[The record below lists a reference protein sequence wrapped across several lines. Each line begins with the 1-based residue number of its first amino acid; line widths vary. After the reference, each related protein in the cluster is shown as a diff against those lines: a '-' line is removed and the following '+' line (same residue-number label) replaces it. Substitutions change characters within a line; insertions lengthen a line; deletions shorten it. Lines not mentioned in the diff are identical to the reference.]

1 MKRPFFLICVSL
13 TLFASAFAVTPK
25 KWTLQECID
34 YALAH
39 NVQTKQA
46 KLNSELSKS
55 RMQQSYAGMLPS
67 INGFGNQNYNFGRR
81 LDPFTN
87 EFNQSNNKTNSFS
100 LNSSVSLFNGFQLQN
115 TRRQASFD
123 YQSGKLDAEKT
134 QNDVALNIIT
144 LYLQVLFNE
153 ENVQVAKTN
162 ADAMQKQ
169 LDRTTIMV
177 NAGVYPLGTKLDL
190 ESQLANEQLRLVS
203 AENIRD
209 LSYLDLAQAMDLD
222 SAANLEII
230 KPDLSKMQYTILD
243 MRPEDIFQIASQS
256 MPEIKSAELKVKS
269 AKAGLA
275 VAQGARSP
283 QLTLNGA
290 LSTGYSNAYKEKV
303 GSSPADSTLFGY
315 IGGTPVYLTP
325 PEGTPIYATTPFNKQ
340 LDQNFSKFVGLSVNV
355 PIFNGW
361 QVKTNIDRARISYQ
375 NAELDKQLTRN
386 RLLKTIQQAHADA
399 LAALRRYEATT
410 KSLQAMRESN
420 NYTEQKFNLGV
431 LNALDYLTA
440 KNNMLKAES
449 DLLQAQYE
457 YIFKTKI
464 LDFYLGKPLA
474 F

>member
-1 MKRPFFLICVSL
+1 MKRLFILVCF
-13 TLFASAFAVTPK
+13 TLSFIFQAYAATPK

-34 YALAH
+34 YALTH
-39 NVQTKQA
+39 NVQSQQA
-46 KLNSELSKS
+46 KLNIELSKS

-100 LNSSVSLFNGFQLQN
+100 LNSSMSLFNGFQLQN
-115 TRRQASFD
+115 TRRQSTYD
-123 YQSGKLDAEKT
+123 YQAGKLDAEKM
-134 QNDVALNIIT
+134 QNDVVLNVVT

-153 ENVQVAKTN
+153 ENLSVARTN

-169 LDRTTIMV
+169 LDRTSIMV
-177 NAGVYPLGTKLDL
+177 EAGVYPLGTKLDL
-190 ESQLANEQLRLVS
+190 ESQLANEQLRVVN
-203 AENIRD
+203 AENIRN

-222 SAANLEII
+222 SASSLEIVN
-230 KPDLSKMQYTILD
+230 PDLSKIQYSILD
-243 MRPEDIFQIASQS
+243 MRPEDVFQIASQS
-256 MPEIKSAELKVKS
+256 MPEVKSADMKVAS

-290 LSTGYSNAYKEKV
+290 LSTGFSNAYKEKV
-303 GSSPADSTLFGY
+303 GSSPADSSLFGY
-315 IGGTPVYLTP
+315 ISGVPIYLTP
-325 PEGTPIYATTPFNKQ
+325 PEGQPIYATTPFNKQ
-340 LDQNFSKFVGLSVNV
+340 LNQNFSKFLGFSVNI

-361 QVKTNIDRARISYQ
+361 QAKTNIDRARISYQ

-399 LAALRRYEATT
+399 LAAHRKYEATS
-410 KSLQAMRESN
+410 KSLQAMHESFS
-420 NYTEQKFNLGV
+420 YTEQKFNLGV
-431 LNALDYLTA
+431 LNALDFLTA